1 MMHNNQSERP
11 SLESNTETFVSRPIH
26 LARVD
31 RVSRGMA
38 RQIMLLPN
46 TSETQDDAIAER
58 NTFNGNEITIAKLRV
73 EMSNSALSDESHSE
87 NEQLEAKLIRQNGQI
102 KKGRLSLSEI
112 QGTKQPASIIDNK
125 PQAH

>member
-11 SLESNTETFVSRPIH
+11 HLELTSDTLVSRLIH

-38 RQIMLLPN
+38 RQIMLFPN
-46 TSETQDDAIAER
+46 TSETQDDVIAER
-58 NTFNGNEITIAKLRV
+58 DTFNGNEITITKLRA
-73 EMSNSALSDESHSE
+73 EMCNSALSDESHSE
-87 NEQLEAKLIRQNGQI
+87 NEQLEAKLIRQNEQI

-112 QGTKQPASIIDNK
+112 QGTKQPE
-125 PQAH
+125 Q